1 MPRLYL
7 LSCYTRYMEK
17 LLAYF
22 VPERYDLDLRINKN
36 KTKMTAKVTI
46 LGEAKADKIRLHAVD
61 MDIKSVKLDGKEA
74 KFKYADKEL
83 SIDCAETGQHKIEI
97 DYSFTITEDMQGAY
111 LSNFSVNGEKYRM
124 VTTQFESHYA
134 RECFPCVDEPAA
146 KAVFKLKLR
155 SDDPEDTILSNM
167 PSDLV
172 THNDDSVVA
181 HFPDTPRMS
190 SYLLAFCVGRF
201 HYVETKSKHGVRIR
215 SYAGIHQPLEDL
227 KYSADFAAEV
237 LDFYD
242 DTFKTPFPLPKMDL
256 IAIPDFEAG
265 AMENWGLVT
274 YREIAMLAN
283 EKSSLSQKLYVCTVV
298 AHELSHMWFGDLV
311 TMEWWND
318 LWLNESFAN
327 MMEAYSVD
335 KLRPELGAW
344 DDFDTS
350 AVLGSLRRDCLP
362 GVQPVRVDVENVE
375 DIANLFDSA
384 IVYAKGSRLMR
395 MLMRIMGE
403 ENFFKGLA
411 DYFEEYKYKNT
422 SAEDLWGS
430 LSKYANFNVREFMM
444 PWLTRPGYPVI
455 DSKTKEQHRFLIAK
469 GGKNYNYPIQDIR
482 DDLSGHYLIKL
493 SQEELD
499 KKLARI
505 SSLNKEQKLR
515 ILIDQRYL
523 AKASEV
529 PSTNLFKLLEA
540 FKDETDDVIW
550 DMLSVIVSDL
560 KVFFDP
566 GTEEKRKFQKRVGDI
581 VRNQFERLG
590 IAAKSTDTDSDR
602 RMRPIVMSLM
612 RFSKDLVYR
621 RAIEDKYADVDIA
634 TVDSDI
640 RWVVASSLLREN
652 DSLSAGYFDIYNN
665 TVDASLKQD
674 MEAALVATR
683 SKETILSYLPMLK
696 NGKIRPQDRLGFFYR
711 LAANYAAQ
719 EEVLEWMY
727 SNWEWLEKE
736 EGDKT
741 IADYPRLVASVIRTQ
756 PLADRYIEFFN
767 KQKQKPALTRD
778 INVGISEIESKLEL
792 IKREQAGVFAEIER

>member
-1 MPRLYL
+1 M
-7 LSCYTRYMEK
+7 
-17 LLAYF
+17 AYF

-36 KTKMTAKVTI
+36 KTKITATVEI
-46 LGEAKADKIRLHAVD
+46 AGEAKSDKIRLHAVD
-61 MDIKSVKLDGKEA
+61 MDIKAVKLDDAEA
-74 KFKYADKEL
+74 KFEYKDKEL
-83 SIDCAETGQHKIEI
+83 AIECVEKGQHKIKI
-97 DYSFTITEDMQGAY
+97 DYSFAITDDMQGAY
-111 LSNFSVNGEKYRM
+111 SSNFSADGEEYHL

-146 KAVFKLKLR
+146 KAIFKLKIR

-167 PSDLV
+167 PSSLV
-172 THNDDSVVA
+172 THDDEYVA
-181 HFPDTPRMS
+181 ASFPDTPRMS

-201 HYVETKSKHGVRIR
+201 HYVETKSQHGVRIR

-242 DTFKTPFPLPKMDL
+242 DCFKTPFPLPKMDL

-311 TMEWWND
+311 TMKWWND

-344 DDFDTS
+344 DDFDTT
-350 AVLGSLRRDCLP
+350 AVLSSLRRDCLP

-375 DIANLFDSA
+375 DIANLFDGA
-384 IVYAKGSRLMR
+384 IVYSKGSRLMR

-411 DYFEEYKYKNT
+411 DYFEEYKYSNT
-422 SAEDLWGS
+422 TAEDLWRA
-430 LSKYANFNVREFMM
+430 LSAYANFNVGEFMM
-444 PWLTRPGYPVI
+444 PWLTQPGYPVI
-455 DSKTKEQHRFLIAK
+455 DSKTKEQHRFLLTK
-469 GGKNYNYPIQDIR
+469 GGKNYTYPIVDIR

-493 SQEELD
+493 SEDELEQ
-499 KKLARI
+499 KLANV
-505 SSLNKEQKLR
+505 SKLSKEQKLR

-529 PSTNLFKLLEA
+529 PSASLFRLLEA

-560 KVFFDP
+560 KIFFDP
-566 GTEEKRKFQKRVGDI
+566 YTEEKRKFQAKIGDI
-581 VRNQFERLG
+581 VRGQFKRLG

-602 RMRPIVMSLM
+602 RTRPIIMSLM
-612 RFSKDLVYR
+612 RFSKDVEYR
-621 RAIEDKYADVDIA
+621 KQIEEKYADVDIT
-634 TVDSDI
+634 TVDNDI

-652 DSLSAGYFDIYNN
+652 NDLSPIYYEIYKN

-674 MEAALVATR
+674 MASALVATR
-683 SKETILSYLPMLK
+683 SKETILGYLPKLK
-696 NGKIRPQDRLGFFYR
+696 NGEIRPQDRLGFFYR
-711 LAANYAAQ
+711 LSANYAAQ
-719 EEVLEWMY
+719 DEVIDWMY
-727 SNWEWLEKE
+727 KNWEWLEKE

-741 IADYPRLVASVIRTQ
+741 IADYPRYIATVIRTQ
-756 PLADRYIEFFN
+756 AAADKYKEFFSA
-767 KQKQKPALTRD
+767 QLEKPALTRD
-778 INVGISEIESKLEL
+778 IKVGIADIDSRLEL
-792 IKREQAGVFAEIER
+792 IKKEQAGVFAEINQ

>member
-1 MPRLYL
+1 
-7 LSCYTRYMEK
+7 
-17 LLAYF
+17 LAYF

-36 KTKMTAKVTI
+36 KTKITATVEIT
-46 LGEAKADKIRLHAVD
+46 GEAKSDKIRLHAVD
-61 MDIKSVKLDGKEA
+61 MDIKAVKLDDVEA
-74 KFKYADKEL
+74 KFEYKDKEL
-83 SIDCAETGQHKIEI
+83 AIDCAEKGQHKIKI
-97 DYSFTITEDMQGAY
+97 DYSFAITDDMQGAY
-111 LSNFSVNGEKYRM
+111 SSNFTADGEEYRL

-146 KAVFKLKLR
+146 KAIFKLKIR

-167 PSDLV
+167 PSSLV
-172 THNDDSVVA
+172 THDDEYVA
-181 HFPDTPRMS
+181 ASFPDTPRMS

-201 HYVETKSKHGVRIR
+201 HYVETKSQHGVRIR

-242 DTFKTPFPLPKMDL
+242 DCFKTPFPLPKMDL

-311 TMEWWND
+311 TMKWWND

-344 DDFDTS
+344 DDFDTT
-350 AVLGSLRRDCLP
+350 AVLSSLRRDCLP

-375 DIANLFDSA
+375 DIANLFDGA
-384 IVYAKGSRLMR
+384 IVYSKGSRLMR

-411 DYFEEYKYKNT
+411 DYFEEYKYSNT
-422 SAEDLWGS
+422 TAEDLWRA
-430 LSKYANFNVREFMM
+430 LSTYANFNVGEFMM
-444 PWLTRPGYPVI
+444 PWLTQPGYPVI
-455 DSKTKEQHRFLIAK
+455 DSKTKEQHRFLLTK
-469 GGKNYNYPIQDIR
+469 GGKNYTYPIVDIR

-493 SQEELD
+493 SEDELNQ
-499 KKLARI
+499 KLANI
-505 SSLNKEQKLR
+505 SKLSKEQKLR

-529 PSTNLFKLLEA
+529 SSASLFRLLEA

-560 KVFFDP
+560 KIFFDP
-566 GTEEKRKFQKRVGDI
+566 YTEEKRKFQAKVGDI
-581 VRNQFERLG
+581 VRDQLKRLG
-590 IAAKSTDTDSDR
+590 VAAKSTDTDSDR
-602 RMRPIVMSLM
+602 RTRPIVMSLM
-612 RFSKDLVYR
+612 RFSKDVEYR
-621 RAIEDKYADVDIA
+621 KQIEEKYTDVDIT
-634 TVDSDI
+634 TVDNDI

-652 DSLSAGYFDIYNN
+652 NDLSPIYYEIYKN

-674 MEAALVATR
+674 MASALVATR
-683 SKETILSYLPMLK
+683 SKETILGYLPKLK
-696 NGKIRPQDRLGFFYR
+696 NGEIRPQDRLGFFYR
-711 LAANYAAQ
+711 LSANYAAQ
-719 EEVLEWMY
+719 DEVIDWMY
-727 SNWEWLEKE
+727 KNWEWLEKE

-741 IADYPRLVASVIRTQ
+741 IADYPRYIATVIRTQ
-756 PLADRYIEFFN
+756 AAADKYKEFFSA
-767 KQKQKPALTRD
+767 QLEKPALTRD
-778 INVGISEIESKLEL
+778 IKVGIADIDSRLEL
-792 IKREQAGVFAEIER
+792 IKKEQAGVFAEINQ

>member
-1 MPRLYL
+1 MPYSYL
-7 LSCYTRYMEK
+7 LACYTRYMEK

-36 KTKMTAKVTI
+36 KTKITATESIV
-46 LGEAKADKIRLHAVD
+46 GEAKSDKIRLHAVD
-61 MDIKSVKLDGKEA
+61 MTIKTVKLDDQDA
-74 KFKYADKEL
+74 KFEYKDKEL
-83 SIDCAETGQHKIEI
+83 AIDCAEKGQHQLKIE
-97 DYSFTITEDMQGAY
+97 YSFAITEDMQGAY
-111 LSNFSVNGEKYRM
+111 SSNFTADGEEYHL

-146 KAVFKLKLR
+146 KAVFKLKIR

-172 THNDDSVVA
+172 THNDEYVA
-181 HFPDTPRMS
+181 ASFPDTPRMS

-201 HYVETKSKHGVRIR
+201 HYVETKSQHGVRVR

-242 DTFKTPFPLPKMDL
+242 DCFKEPFPLPKMDL

-311 TMEWWND
+311 TMKWWND

-344 DDFDTS
+344 DDFDTT
-350 AVLGSLRRDCLP
+350 AVLSSLRRDCLP

-375 DIANLFDSA
+375 DIANLFDGA
-384 IVYAKGSRLMR
+384 IVYSKGSRLMR

-411 DYFEEYKYKNT
+411 DYFEEYKYSNT
-422 SAEDLWGS
+422 TAEDLWRS
-430 LSKYANFNVREFMM
+430 LSTYANFNVGEFMM
-444 PWLTRPGYPVI
+444 PWLTQPGYPVI
-455 DSKTKEQHRFLIAK
+455 DSKTKEQHRFLLTK
-469 GGKNYNYPIQDIR
+469 GGKNYTYPIVDIR

-493 SQEELD
+493 SEDELNA
-499 KKLARI
+499 KLANV
-505 SSLNKEQKLR
+505 SKLSKEQKLR

-529 PSTNLFKLLEA
+529 SSSSLFRLLEA

-566 GTEEKRKFQKRVGDI
+566 YTEEKRKFQTRIGNI
-581 VRNQFERLG
+581 VRGQFKRLG

-612 RFSKDLVYR
+612 RFSKDVEYR
-621 RAIEDKYADVDIA
+621 SQIEEKYADIDIT
-634 TVDSDI
+634 TVDNDI

-652 DSLSAGYFDIYNN
+652 NDLSPIYYEIYKN

-674 MEAALVATR
+674 MASALVATR
-683 SKETILSYLPMLK
+683 SKETIVGYLPKLK
-696 NGKIRPQDRLGFFYR
+696 NGEIRPQDRLGFFYR
-711 LAANYAAQ
+711 LSANYAAQ
-719 EEVLEWMY
+719 DEVIDWMY
-727 SNWEWLEKE
+727 KNWEWLEKE

-741 IADYPRLVASVIRTQ
+741 IADYPRYIATVIRTEAA
-756 PLADRYIEFFN
+756 ADKYKEFF
-767 KQKQKPALTRD
+767 KTQLEKPALTRD
-778 INVGISEIESKLEL
+778 IKVGIADIDSRLEL
-792 IKREQAGVFAEIER
+792 IKRERAGVFAEIEQ